1 MHPMRINDD
10 EDDVPRE
17 YKSALNKAESYAES
31 MHMSK
36 EGIYDQLVSEY
47 GETFPKNRKIC
58 Y

>member
-1 MHPMRINDD
+1 MRINDD